1 MKLAVIGD
9 LHYPSA
15 TGLDE
20 LTVQNRNEFFS
31 TFMND
36 FLSQEADYHISIG
49 DLTNIGSTEELE
61 GIYGCIRP
69 HHKSF
74 IHTLGNHDLYCQTRE
89 EVLEQTGMK
98 GNHSIETDEAIL
110 LFLETARVQD
120 AENWGGWISEDQL
133 DWLEEEIEKSGD
145 KLMVIFAHHPVYD
158 TTFRSNMPM
167 LSIEPSIDVWSVLRQ
182 KKGKGIYVNG
192 HNHIDSIVSN
202 ENWSFIQIA
211 AVMDDQS
218 VRMLDITDDHCNVK
232 AISVGTEHSRQQAFI
247 IANAIDHFQLIP
259 EGIGTTLGRN
269 ITIPLKKR
277 DEIRV
282 V

>member
-15 TGLDE
+15 AGLDE

-61 GIYGCIRP
+61 GIYGYIRP
-69 HHKSF
+69 YHKSF
-74 IHTLGNHDLYCQTRE
+74 IHTLGNHDLYSQTRE

-218 VRMLDITDDHCNVK
+218 VRILDITDDHCNVT
-232 AISVGTEHSRQQAFI
+232 AINVGTEYSRQQAFI

-259 EGIGTTLGRN
+259 EGVGTTLGRN
-269 ITIPLKKR
+269 ITIPLQLKGQT
-277 DEIRV
+277 V
-282 V
+282 